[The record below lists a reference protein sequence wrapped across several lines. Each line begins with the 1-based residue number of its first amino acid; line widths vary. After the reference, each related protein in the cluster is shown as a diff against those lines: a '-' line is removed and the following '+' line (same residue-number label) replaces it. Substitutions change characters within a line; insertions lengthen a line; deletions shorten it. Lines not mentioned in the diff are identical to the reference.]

1 MKEINKEWKNKKKRK
16 KKKIELN
23 DRELIR
29 LANVMEGVMN

>member
-1 MKEINKEWKNKKKRK
+1 MKEINKEWKNKKKKK